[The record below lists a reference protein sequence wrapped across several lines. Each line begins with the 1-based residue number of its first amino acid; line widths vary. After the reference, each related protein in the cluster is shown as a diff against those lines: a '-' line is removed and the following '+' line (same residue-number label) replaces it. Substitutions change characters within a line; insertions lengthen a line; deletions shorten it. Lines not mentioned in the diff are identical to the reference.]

1 MRFLKG
7 LFTCVFWLLIIA
19 LMVAPLGLIYEISQA
34 EMDLYQT
41 PEAPVLREVSIG
53 DVVQATRADVAEY
66 VTVSGSFTSDSYV
79 YQELDYW
86 YPSEIRWYVGVGDE
100 VQEGQSMGYYRGEDV
115 TAQTTGIVA
124 EINSYSS
131 DAYVRIQLFTPVEF
145 ECRVDDRTLSVLK
158 RSENLTTAEGEAV
171 TLVFASSRKN
181 ADGTTNVRLSIESE
195 NYTFGQSLEELRLM
209 TGRVY
214 YGTMVLPADCVY
226 QKNPGE
232 EEPWYVRQVTA
243 QGLYMTE
250 IEVEIGYSNGDM
262 VCVSGISE
270 GTFYDSGYKAVAG
283 G

>member
-1 MRFLKG
+1 MRFIKG
-7 LFTCVFWLLIIA
+7 LFTCIFWLLIIA
-19 LMVAPLGLIYEISQA
+19 LMVAPLGLIYEISRA
-34 EMDLYQT
+34 EMDLYQA

-66 VTVSGSFTSDSYV
+66 VTVSGSFTSDTYV

-100 VQEGQSMGYYRGEDV
+100 VQAGQAMGIYRGTEV
-115 TAQTTGIVA
+115 VAEATGIVA
-124 EINSYSS
+124 ELNSYSS
-131 DAYVRIQLFTPVEF
+131 DAYVRYQLFTPVEF

-158 RSENLTTAEGEAV
+158 WSEGLTTAEGETV

-195 NYTFGQSLEELRLM
+195 NYTFGQALGELRLM

-214 YGTMVLPADCVY
+214 YGTMVLPVDCVY
-226 QKNPGE
+226 QKTPGE
-232 EEPWYVRQVTA
+232 EEPWYVRQVSA

-250 IEVEIGYSNGDM
+250 LEVEIGYSNGDT
-262 VCVSGISE
+262 VCVSGIAE
-270 GTFYDSGYKAVAG
+270 GTFYDSGYKAVVG